1 MSGVVGDVEERWIKG
16 EGRGGS
22 GIAWGKGEVKRDIR
36 CQTEGT
42 VRRCAPGGEEERS
55 TYVDMVTGV
64 KGVPSTPGER
74 NWVGEV
80 GREEAGSE
88 VVKMGDGQYVNE
100 RIWKRV
106 WTRPRQRI

>member
-1 MSGVVGDVEERWIKG
+1 MSRSDGSNEKAGGVVGSHGGKVKSNVTSAARLRRLLGDVFLE
-16 EGRGGS
+16 
-22 GIAWGKGEVKRDIR
+22 
-36 CQTEGT
+36 
-42 VRRCAPGGEEERS
+42 GEEERP
-55 TYVDMVTGV
+55 THVDMVTGV
-64 KGVPSTPGER
+64 KGVPSTPGEL

-88 VVKMGDGQYVNE
+88 VVKMGYGLCVNE